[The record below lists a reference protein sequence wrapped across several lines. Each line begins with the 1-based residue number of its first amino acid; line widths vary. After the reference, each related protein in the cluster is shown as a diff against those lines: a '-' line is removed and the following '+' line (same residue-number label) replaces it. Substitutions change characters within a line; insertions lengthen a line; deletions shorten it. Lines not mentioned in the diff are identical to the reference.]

1 MSDLDNTLTTKPKCD
16 RLTRVLTRIIL
27 TVIALPLFI
36 DTWIYVSPE
45 SVMSTS
51 RFIRYEI
58 LGEQIEHD
66 ASGMQMT
73 EEENMQYLRSL
84 SDEDLK
90 KQMSPEQFKRFKET
104 GDDREK

>member
-1 MSDLDNTLTTKPKCD
+1 MSDLNNTLTTKPKSD

-36 DTWIYVSPE
+36 GTWIYVSPK

-51 RFIRYEI
+51 QFIRYEI
-58 LGEQIEHD
+58 LGERPVVDVTTE
-66 ASGMQMT
+66 MT

-104 GDDREK
+104 GDYREK